1 MLGTGDNIM
10 KRLLLLLVLIAIP
23 GVAAASNDLSTLL
36 MKATF
41 KISGGKSQGTCF
53 IIGRPIPDEPNRARY
68 VLVTAN
74 HVLGNIAAETAI
86 LSLRKK
92 VKDDYIKE
100 LWKIRIRDKKKLLWV
115 KHPDADVA
123 VMYVNLPKEV
133 EVVLLPMSFLVT
145 DAKLKEIE
153 VRPADR
159 LLALGYPLGQEAN
172 SAGFPILR
180 SGIIASYPILPTKKT
195 KTMLFDFEVFQG
207 NSGGPV
213 FMIEKNRAYGDG
225 IHIGV
230 TQFIVGLVSQERSM
244 TIEYQTPFEQKM
256 EKHPLKLGVIIHA
269 SLIKEA
275 IDMLPEPKTVQQK
288 DSGDIK

>member
-1 MLGTGDNIM
+1 M
-10 KRLLLLLVLIAIP
+10 KRLLLLLVLIAVP
-23 GVAAASNDLSTLL
+23 GVAGAKDDLSTLL

-41 KISGGKSQGTCF
+41 KISGEKVQGTCF
-53 IIGRPIPDEPNRARY
+53 IIGRPIADEPNRSRF

-74 HVLGNIAAETAI
+74 HVLEGITAETATI
-86 LSLRKK
+86 YLRTK
-92 VKDDYIKE
+92 VKDDYIKSP
-100 LWKIRIRDKKKLLWV
+100 WKISIRDKEKPLWV

-123 VMYVNLPKEV
+123 VMYIRLPKAA
-133 EVVLLPMSFLVT
+133 EVVLLNMSLLVT

-195 KTMLFDFEVFQG
+195 KTMLFDFEVFPG

-213 FMIEKNRAYGDG
+213 FMIDKNRAYGG
-225 IHIGV
+225 STHIGV
-230 TQFIVGLVSQERSM
+230 TQFIVGLVSQERRV
-244 TIEYQTPFEQKM
+244 TTVYKTPSEFQM
-256 EKHPLKLGVIIHA
+256 ETRFLKLGIIIHA

-275 IDMLPEPKTVQQK
+275 IEMLPEPKKAQQK
-288 DSGDIK
+288 E